1 MSAPFI
7 VWLSV
12 GLVTT
17 IAMIAVA
24 IGLVRH
30 VFVLGRTLR
39 RFQEDVTAVA
49 EDITRANDRA
59 SRRAGGMSERPFG
72 RR

>member
-1 MSAPFI
+1 VSAPFI

-17 IAMIAVA
+17 LAMIAVA

-39 RFQEDVTAVA
+39 RFQEEVTPVA
-49 EDITRANDRA
+49 EEITRESERA
-59 SRRAGGMSERPFG
+59 SRRAGGFSERPFG

>member
-30 VFVLGRTLR
+30 VLVLGRSLR
-39 RFQEDVTAVA
+39 RFQEEVTAVSR
-49 EDITRANDRA
+49 EITRESDQA
-59 SRRAGGMSERPFG
+59 SRRATGLSERPSG
-72 RR
+72 RS

>member
-1 MSAPFI
+1 VSAPFI

-17 IAMIAVA
+17 LAMIAVA

-30 VFVLGRTLR
+30 VLVLGRSLR
-39 RFQEDVTAVA
+39 RFQEEITAVSR
-49 EDITRANDRA
+49 EITRESDRA
-59 SRRAGGMSERPFG
+59 SRRATGLSERPSG